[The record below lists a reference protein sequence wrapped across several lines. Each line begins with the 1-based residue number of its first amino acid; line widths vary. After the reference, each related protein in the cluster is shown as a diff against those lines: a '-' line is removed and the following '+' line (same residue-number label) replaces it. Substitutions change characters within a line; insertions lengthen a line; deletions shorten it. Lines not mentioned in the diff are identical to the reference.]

1 MTTIG
6 NRPTLA
12 SRYWDIAKLC
22 WGPKRKETDMTKEL
36 ANGAGMTALS
46 ARSESRLDVIYA
58 LIVAHRLTGLRTPR
72 RLIIEAEQIERQRWA
87 P

>member
-1 MTTIG
+1 MT
-6 NRPTLA
+6 R
-12 SRYWDIAKLC
+12 
-22 WGPKRKETDMTKEL
+22 
-36 ANGAGMTALS
+36 LS
-46 ARSESRLDVIYA
+46 AEQESRLDVIYA